1 MTRLLRNDIRAF
13 FDVLLV
19 SEPTHPAICAVFAER
34 NARLLAERGPEP
46 IARPGRMQ

>member
-19 SEPTHPAICAVFAER
+19 AEPTHPAVCAVFAER
-34 NARLLAERGPEP
+34 SKRLLAERGPELV
-46 IARPGRMQ
+46 ARPGRVQ